1 MLRFSVRNEER
12 ALWKCSVQSAIVSA
26 VSVFS
31 VQPPAEEGCD
41 PNCLLPARN
50 GHFGWYKQGT
60 HTQNYFQAQF
70 CLEGLLQGAGVAQ
83 WVLEESLS
91 YSTGVTLHRS
101 LSGGLLW
108 PILRSQQAAQQ
119 NTAIPNKPFQPNIRI
134 TYLTALVC
142 CIKYVFRAA
151 FFFLMYLRIVKEN
164 CFFIAVQVCPLEME
178 HQALLQLKLFSEV
191 ACRVRGITQT
201 QLCLCLSSFIRK
213 NVLESQSNISLYR
226 DVTAFFNTVQHVCW
240 CIIGC

>member
-1 MLRFSVRNEER
+1 MSITALLHPGTQLPFPSLSLPPSYPTEVTQSSAPSQCLSESLGSVPGLTSVVVTPHSPGMLRFSVRNEER

-134 TYLTALVC
+134 SYLTALVC

-151 FFFLMYLRIVKEN
+151 FFF
-164 CFFIAVQVCPLEME
+164 F
-178 HQALLQLKLFSEV
+178 
-191 ACRVRGITQT
+191 
-201 QLCLCLSSFIRK
+201 
-213 NVLESQSNISLYR
+213 NVSTHS
-226 DVTAFFNTVQHVCW
+226 
-240 CIIGC
+240 